1 MFLYSLSDLEAT
13 RDELL
18 FEVHK
23 MSQEEEGPKPDKTVR
38 EKLILMKVCKVTV
51 MNASQLQI
59 LPAPL
64 LRNLHGIRATMYDN
78 HLNLKVSDS
87 KSKGPHNWTMMSC
100 ESTVPKI
107 WRLVNM
113 SIIYS

>member
-38 EKLILMKVCKVTV
+38 EKFILMKVCEVTV
-51 MNASQLQI
+51 MNASHWGFNCKFFLRLSQGTSIASGLQYMTTI
-59 LPAPL
+59 
-64 LRNLHGIRATMYDN
+64 
-78 HLNLKVSDS
+78 
-87 KSKGPHNWTMMSC
+87 
-100 ESTVPKI
+100 
-107 WRLVNM
+107 
-113 SIIYS
+113 